1 MGEENGAKLHRTELA
16 TALRL
21 KTYRVVV
28 LVAQS
33 CPTLRPHGL

>member
-1 MGEENGAKLHRTELA
+1 MGILLVLCGIFNSNPGLFLA
-16 TALRL
+16 DDDGGG
-21 KTYRVVV
+21 